1 MAGSFATCR
10 RCGRPMDKDM
20 KCTICG
26 LPLCI
31 YNIRELEGYGILCPK
46 CYEDLSFQYHSRKC
60 DILK

>member
-1 MAGSFATCR
+1 MVGSFATCR
-10 RCGRPMDKDM
+10 RCGRPMGKDM

-31 YNIRELEGYGILCPK
+31 YDIRELEGYGILCPK